1 MPVIPEEETTL
12 QKAWR
17 FVLGLLGLDSAVPSG
32 GEQVPPGTEM
42 PAPEIKPGTGK
53 G

>member
-1 MPVIPEEETTL
+1 MPVITQETRL

-17 FVLGLLGLDSAVPSG
+17 FVLGLLGLDSATPSG
-32 GEQVPPGTEM
+32 GEQVPPGTEV
-42 PAPEIKPGTGK
+42 PVPEGKPSTGK